1 MTTQE
6 QMIEQQLKG
15 RDIKDT
21 AVLNAM
27 QEVDRRLFVPDD
39 IREFAYE
46 DEPLPIGK
54 GQTISQP
61 YIVAFMAQNLELNK
75 DDVVLEIG
83 SGCGY
88 NAAVIS
94 RVAEKVYTVEIVE
107 WLANL
112 AKNNLHKAGIHN
124 VEAIYGDGY
133 EGWPEKA
140 PFDKIML
147 TASTPEIPE
156 PLKQQLKIDGLLIA
170 PVSDSFEN
178 LVVMRKKDEDDY
190 CMKDLL
196 PVRFVPMTGQVQ
208 KPYYNKDEQ
217 QT

>member
-1 MTTQE
+1 MTSKD
-6 QMIEQQLKG
+6 QMIERQLRG
-15 RDIKDT
+15 RDIKDPE
-21 AVLNAM
+21 VIRAM
-27 QEVDRRLFVPDD
+27 REVDRRLFVPDD
-39 IREFAYE
+39 IREYAYV

-61 YIVAFMAQNLELNK
+61 YIVAFMAQNLELNE

-88 NAAVIS
+88 NAAVLS
-94 RVAEKVYTVEIVE
+94 RIVKQVYSIEIVE
-107 WLANL
+107 WLADL
-112 AKNNLHKAGIHN
+112 ARNNLQKAGIRN
-124 VEAIYGDGY
+124 VEAIHGDGY
-133 EGWPEKA
+133 KGWPGKA

-147 TASTPEIPE
+147 TASTPKIPE
-156 PLKQQLKIDGLLIA
+156 PLKQQLKIEGLLIA

-208 KPYYNKDEQ
+208 KPYYNEDEQ
-217 QT
+217 EK